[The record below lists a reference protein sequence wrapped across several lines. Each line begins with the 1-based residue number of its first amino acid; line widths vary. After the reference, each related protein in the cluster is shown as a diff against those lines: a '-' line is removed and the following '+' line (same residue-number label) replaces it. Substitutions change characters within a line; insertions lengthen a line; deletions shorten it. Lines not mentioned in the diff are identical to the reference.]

1 MSKFELPES
10 LDVRNETEIATNG
23 DIDHYQDYDC
33 PMNPPLNEISAAIE

>member
-23 DIDHYQDYDC
+23 DIDHYQDYNC
-33 PMNPPLNEISAAIE
+33 QVYWKFKLN